1 MSSPGHVLLLLA
13 AGLAAGAVNGIAGGG
28 TLLSFP
34 ALLAVGLG
42 PVSANVTN
50 TVAIWPGYLSSAL
63 TWRAELVRDRARHA
77 SLVLVSAI
85 GAVVGTAL
93 LLTAPAHVFRALV
106 PYLVLGATALLA
118 AQPAISRALARRG
131 GPDRPAPR
139 PAVTAVATFAA
150 SVYGAYFGGGL
161 GIILLAVL
169 ALGMRSDI
177 QRLSGLKALLAL
189 VVNTVA
195 ILGFVVFGP
204 VDWAAAALIA
214 PASFLGGVLGA
225 RIAQH
230 LDPAVL
236 RAAIVVLG
244 VGVGVRLLT
253 A

>member
-1 MSSPGHVLLLLA
+1 MTLGHVVLLLI
-13 AGLAAGAVNGIAGGG
+13 AGLAAGAVNGVAGGG

-34 ALLAVGLG
+34 ALLVAGLS
-42 PVSANVTN
+42 PVAANVTN

-63 TWRAELVRDRARHA
+63 SWRAELVRDRRQHRL
-77 SLVLVSAI
+77 LVVVTAA
-85 GAVVGTAL
+85 GGVVGTVL
-93 LLTAPAHVFRALV
+93 LLTVPAQVFRVLV

-118 AQPAISRALARRG
+118 AQPMISAGLARWG
-131 GPDRPAPR
+131 GPNRPPPR
-139 PAVTAVATFAA
+139 RGVLAGAA
-150 SVYGAYFGGGL
+150 FLAAVYGAYFGGGL

-169 ALGMRSDI
+169 ALGTRSDL

-225 RIAQH
+225 RVAQH
-230 LDPAVL
+230 LNPGLL
-236 RAAIVVLG
+236 RAAVVILG
-244 VGVGVRLLT
+244 VGIGVRLLL